1 MTARLIPTFLGE
13 IDATARALFYNYYLS
28 EKMDSR
34 ITTNDSLLEKG
45 RGAQFNPKNR
55 FLKGEYL
62 REHAEA
68 IDDWEK
74 EKINTEYI
82 VDDSKTLVNKVT
94 SPDVGMMYSA
104 NPYQGCE
111 HGCIYCYA
119 RNSHEYWGYS
129 AGVDFESRIVVKK
142 NAPALL
148 RKFFENKNWEPAT
161 ISLSGNTDCYQ
172 PIERKMKITRALL
185 EICLEYRNPVGVLTK
200 NALVLRDLDI
210 IQELAKLNLVHV
222 FTSITSLD
230 EKLRQVL
237 EPRTASYKS
246 RLKVVEAMASAGVPT
261 GIMNAPLIPGLNDMH
276 MHDVLKAAADAGARW
291 AGYTVVRL
299 NGAIGDIF
307 KDWLFKAFP
316 DRADKVWHQI
326 CECHGGNVND
336 SRWGNRIVGDGKFA
350 ELIRDQFKLYCR
362 KYGLNETSMDLNT
375 TAFRRM
381 KNRQMTLF

>member
-1 MTARLIPTFLGE
+1 MINQQANER
-13 IDATARALFYNYYLS
+13 
-28 EKMDSR
+28 M
-34 ITTNDSLLEKG
+34 EKG
-45 RGAQFNPKNR
+45 RGAQYNPKNR
-55 FLKGEYL
+55 FLKGEYVQ
-62 REHAEA
+62 EHVEA
-68 IDDWEK
+68 IDEWEE
-74 EKINTEYI
+74 EKRNTEYI
-82 VDDSKTLVNKVT
+82 FDNSKTLVNKVT

-129 AGVDFESRIVVKK
+129 AGVDFESRIVVKR

-148 RKFFENKNWEPAT
+148 RKFFDNKNWEPAT

-185 EICLEYRNPVGVLTK
+185 EICLEYRNPVGIITK

-210 IQELAKLNLVHV
+210 LKELAKLNLVRV
-222 FTSITSLD
+222 FSSITSLD
-230 EKLRQVL
+230 EDLRL
-237 EPRTASYKS
+237 AMEPRTASYKS
-246 RLKVVEAMASAGVPT
+246 RLKVVRTLSEAGVPT

-276 MHDVLKAAADAGARW
+276 MHDVLKAASEAGAKW

-299 NGAIGDIF
+299 NGAIGGIF
-307 KDWLFKAFP
+307 KDWLYKTFP

-336 SRWGNRIVGDGKFA
+336 SRFGNRIVGDGKFA
-350 ELIRDQFKLYCR
+350 ELIRDQFQLYCR
-362 KYGLNETSMDLNT
+362 KYGLNETHMQVNT
-375 TAFRRM
+375 ADFRRI
-381 KNRQMTLF
+381 KNNQLSLF